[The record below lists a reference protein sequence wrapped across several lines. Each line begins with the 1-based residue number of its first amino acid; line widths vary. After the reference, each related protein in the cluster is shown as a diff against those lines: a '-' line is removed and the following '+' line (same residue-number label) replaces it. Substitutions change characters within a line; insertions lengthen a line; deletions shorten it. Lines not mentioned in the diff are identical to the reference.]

1 MRVTGF
7 VRRALVALG
16 ATAALAVLA
25 LWLTLPP
32 DPRATGPSA
41 SAATASAAATIVRG
55 AYHVHTTRSDG
66 SGSVEEVAA
75 AAARAGLA
83 FVIFTDHGDGRRA
96 PDAPA
101 YHAGV
106 LCIDAVEI
114 STTGGHYVAIG
125 LPQAPYRLAGESRD
139 VVEDVA
145 RLGGFGVA
153 AHPDSPKRELAWS
166 DWRLPIDGLEWLNL
180 DTEWRDESR
189 ARILLGL
196 VQHLVRPVAT
206 VGALIN
212 HPSGVLERWDRMTPT
227 RRVTA
232 LAASDAHARFGV
244 ENAFDSSDAAVLEVP
259 SYETSFRT
267 VQIGVV
273 LRERLTGNASA
284 DAAAVERGVREGRVV
299 SWLAALADPGSISF
313 AATSDGRSAGVG
325 EFLSPGDTLD
335 VAASADTPADGR
347 LRLVCD
353 GAVVR
358 EAPTGQRLTHSW
370 RGGAP
375 AACRLEAGWDA
386 GARFARWLVTNPIYF
401 RVADPPKPVPAPVT
415 LRDEQS
421 LGDPARGATWV
432 VEHDRGSRVEVTQG
446 GAGRAQ
452 QIAVAYTLAAG
463 ERAGQYAAIV
473 TPDVEALATRALVAF
488 RARADRPMRV
498 SVQVRDPEGGGDGRR
513 WRRSVYVDTT
523 PHDIAIAFDD
533 MRPVP
538 PNTNPHPAPA
548 ALRSLL
554 FVVDTEHTPTGQ
566 SGTVWIDDLRVAR
579 RP

>member
-7 VRRALVALG
+7 VLRALVAFG
-16 ATAALAVLA
+16 ATAALAVVA

-32 DPRATGPSA
+32 HPRATRGPSA
-41 SAATASAAATIVRG
+41 SAAAPAAAATIARG
-55 AYHVHTTRSDG
+55 AWHVHTTRSDG

-96 PDAPA
+96 PNRPA

-153 AHPDSPKRELAWS
+153 AHPDSPKPELAWS
-166 DWRLPIDGLEWLNL
+166 DWTLPIDGLEWLNL

-196 VQHLVRPVAT
+196 AQHLLRPVAT
-206 VGALIN
+206 VGALIG
-212 HPSGVLERWDRMTPT
+212 HPGGVLERWDRMTPA

-232 LAASDAHARFGV
+232 LAAVDAHARFGV
-244 ENAFDSSDAAVLEVP
+244 ENAFGSSGAAVLEVP

-273 LRERLTGNASA
+273 LSQRLTGNAEA
-284 DAAAVERGVREGRVV
+284 DAAAVTSGVREGRVV
-299 SWLAALADPGSISF
+299 SWLTALADPGTIEIV
-313 AATSDGRSAGVG
+313 ARSDGRSAGVG
-325 EFLSPGDTLD
+325 GFLPPGDLVD
-335 VAASADTPADGR
+335 VVATADAPADGR

-358 EAPTGQRLTHSW
+358 EAPAGQGLTHSW
-370 RGGAP
+370 RGGTP

-401 RVADPPKPVPAPVT
+401 RGADPPKPAPAPVS
-415 LRDEQS
+415 LRDEES
-421 LGDPARGATWV
+421 LGDPTRGATWR
-432 VEHDRGSRVEVTQG
+432 VEHDRDSRIELTQG
-446 GAGRAQ
+446 GAGRGQ
-452 QIAVAYTLAAG
+452 QLAFAYALAAG
-463 ERAGQYAAIV
+463 ERTGQYAAIA
-473 TPDVEALATRALVAF
+473 TPDVEALATRTHVAF
-488 RARADRPMRV
+488 RARGDRPMRM
-498 SVQVRDPEGGGDGRR
+498 SVQVRDPESGGDGRR

-523 PHDIAIAFDD
+523 PRDIVIALDD

-538 PNTNPHPAPA
+538 PNTNPHPPPG

-579 RP
+579 R

>member
-25 LWLTLPP
+25 IWLTLPP
-32 DPRATGPSA
+32 HPRATGPSA

-139 VVEDVA
+139 VVADVA

-166 DWRLPIDGLEWLNL
+166 DWTLPIDGLEWLNL

-196 VQHLVRPVAT
+196 AQHLVRPVAT
-206 VGALIN
+206 VGALIS

-273 LRERLTGNASA
+273 LRERLTGNAAA
-284 DAAAVERGVREGRVV
+284 DAAAVN
-299 SWLAALADPGSISF
+299 
-313 AATSDGRSAGVG
+313 T
-325 EFLSPGDTLD
+325 
-335 VAASADTPADGR
+335 TP
-347 LRLVCD
+347 
-353 GAVVR
+353 
-358 EAPTGQRLTHSW
+358 
-370 RGGAP
+370 
-375 AACRLEAGWDA
+375 A
-386 GARFARWLVTNPIYF
+386 GART
-401 RVADPPKPVPAPVT
+401 PPPGTPTAHDAMNTLPPSEPVPAP
-415 LRDEQS
+415 
-421 LGDPARGATWV
+421 GPGP
-432 VEHDRGSRVEVTQG
+432 G
-446 GAGRAQ
+446 
-452 QIAVAYTLAAG
+452 
-463 ERAGQYAAIV
+463 
-473 TPDVEALATRALVAF
+473 
-488 RARADRPMRV
+488 
-498 SVQVRDPEGGGDGRR
+498 
-513 WRRSVYVDTT
+513 
-523 PHDIAIAFDD
+523 
-533 MRPVP
+533 
-538 PNTNPHPAPA
+538 
-548 ALRSLL
+548 
-554 FVVDTEHTPTGQ
+554 
-566 SGTVWIDDLRVAR
+566 
-579 RP
+579 